1 MVGSVV
7 AGHRIERLVGKGGMG
22 VVYEAT
28 ELALERPVALKVISP
43 ELANDVTFRRRFI
56 AESKRA
62 AAIDH
67 PNVIPVYRADKAAD
81 VLFQTMRLVVGED
94 LRSVI
99 VREGAL
105 DPARVARITLQ
116 VAGALDAAHARGV
129 VHRDVKPANVLLA
142 EGDHVYLTDFGL
154 SKRTGGHDE
163 SSVSTGLVG
172 TLNYIAP
179 EQIRGA
185 PVDARTDVYGL
196 GCVVFKMLTDSVP
209 FDVETEEAKMW
220 AHLSTPPPALDE
232 LRPGLPAG
240 LGEAVAA
247 ALRKEPDQRPAS
259 AGEFARAI
267 ADAVGGPAEATVGRS
282 MQPAPAE
289 AAEASISTPT
299 SAPSGTG
306 YGGMEPGVPADP
318 AQRLVAARD
327 AAREIDES
335 ARRVGIADGDVATEL
350 DLFQETLERAYAGAQ
365 VDYQQLRG
373 QPPDELRRRL
383 SAELSR
389 ADAGSRKLV
398 AELKDKLL
406 ARQGAA
412 VALERFND
420 SIDRALIELGAI
432 DGLMV
437 PGLPEPDPT
446 ARVHRRLRA
455 LRGELETVIG
465 DCERARLSAS
475 ERSSILERIQA
486 DD

>member
-67 PNVIPVYRADKAAD
+67 PNVIPVYRADKAAG

-116 VAGALDAAHARGV
+116 VASALDAAHARGV

-154 SKRTGGHDE
+154 SKRTGGQDE

-172 TLNYIAP
+172 TLNYISP

-185 PVDARTDVYGL
+185 PVNARTDVYGL

-240 LGEAVAA
+240 LAEAVAA

-267 ADAVGGPAEATVGRS
+267 ADAVGGPAEAPPGRT
-282 MQPAPAE
+282 MQPARAE
-289 AAEASISTPT
+289 AEASISRSM

-306 YGGMEPGVPADP
+306 HGGVEPGVPSDP
-318 AQRLVAARD
+318 AQRLMAAQD

-335 ARRVGIADGDVATEL
+335 ARRAGIAEGDVATEL
-350 DLFQETLERAYAGAQ
+350 DLFQERLERAYAGAQ

-406 ARQGAA
+406 AQQGAA

-432 DGLMV
+432 EGLIT
-437 PGLPEPDPT
+437 PGLTEPDPSS
-446 ARVHRRLRA
+446 RVPKRLRA

-465 DCERARLSAS
+465 DCERARSSAS

>member
-67 PNVIPVYRADKAAD
+67 PNVIPVYRADEAAG
-81 VLFQTMRLVVGED
+81 VLFQTMRLVVGDD

-105 DPARVARITLQ
+105 EPARVARITLQ
-116 VAGALDAAHARGV
+116 VASALDAAHARGV

-172 TLNYIAP
+172 TLNYITP
-179 EQIRGA
+179 EQIRGE
-185 PVDARTDVYGL
+185 PVDARTDVYAL

-209 FDVETEEAKMW
+209 FDVETEEAKLW

-240 LGEAVAA
+240 LAGAVAA
-247 ALRKEPDQRPAS
+247 ALRKEPDQRPVS
-259 AGEFARAI
+259 AGEFARAV
-267 ADAVGGPAEATVGRS
+267 ADAVAGSASPSLERPVRGREE
-282 MQPAPAE
+282 P
-289 AAEASISTPT
+289 
-299 SAPSGTG
+299 SA
-306 YGGMEPGVPADP
+306 PADP
-318 AQRLVAARD
+318 AQRLVAAQDAVRD
-327 AAREIDES
+327 LDAL
-335 ARRVGIADGDVATEL
+335 ARRAGIADGDLATEL
-350 DLFQETLERAYAGAQ
+350 GLFRETLGRAHAVAQ
-365 VDYQQLRG
+365 VDYQQLRD
-373 QPPDELRRRL
+373 QPPEELRRRL

-389 ADAGSRKLV
+389 AEPGSRKLV

-406 ARQGAA
+406 AQQGAA
-412 VALERFND
+412 AALACFNGG
-420 SIDRALIELGAI
+420 IDRALTELGAI
-432 DGLMV
+432 ERDLS
-437 PGLPEPDPT
+437 
-446 ARVHRRLRA
+446 ARVPPRLRA
-455 LRGELETVIG
+455 VRGELESVIG
-465 DCERARLSAS
+465 DCERARSSAS